1 MKKTELMLPLI
12 LLSLTVL
19 LSGTFAAAQEKP
31 ADNIDI
37 VREKVRADKKLLVA
51 TNMELTE
58 SEAKTFWP
66 VYDEYQKEWNKLADR
81 TVRMIEDYARNYKF
95 MTDEKAAKILDEYLG
110 IECDRT
116 QLFKAY
122 MPEFRKVLSDRKVAR
137 YYQIENKIQALINYE
152 LAKQLPLI
160 E

>member
-1 MKKTELMLPLI
+1 MKKPEVI
-12 LLSLTVL
+12 LLLTVMSFTL
-19 LSGTFAAAQEKP
+19 LLCGTLAAAQEKP
-31 ADNIDI
+31 ANNADI

-51 TNMELTE
+51 TNMELSE

-66 VYDEYQKEWNKLADR
+66 VYDEYQKEWGKLADR
-81 TVRMIEDYARNYKF
+81 TVRIIEDYARNYKF
-95 MTDEKAAKILDEYLG
+95 MTDEKAAKMLDEYLA

-137 YYQIENKIQALINYE
+137 YYQIENKIQSLINYE